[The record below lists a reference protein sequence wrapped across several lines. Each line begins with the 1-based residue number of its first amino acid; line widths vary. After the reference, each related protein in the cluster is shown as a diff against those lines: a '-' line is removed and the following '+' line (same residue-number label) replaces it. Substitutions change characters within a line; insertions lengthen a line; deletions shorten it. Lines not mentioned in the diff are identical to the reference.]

1 MKKIEQESIIFM
13 KRVSVRSLELV
24 GSPKKGTKNIM
35 LMYHKKTLSMVFKLA
50 QAKRIYLIVKK
61 LGNNGKC

>member
-1 MKKIEQESIIFM
+1 M

>member
-1 MKKIEQESIIFM
+1 VDFEKIEQESRNFM

-35 LMYHKKTLSMVFKLA
+35 LKYHKKH
-50 QAKRIYLIVKK
+50 YLWPV
-61 LGNNGKC
+61 N